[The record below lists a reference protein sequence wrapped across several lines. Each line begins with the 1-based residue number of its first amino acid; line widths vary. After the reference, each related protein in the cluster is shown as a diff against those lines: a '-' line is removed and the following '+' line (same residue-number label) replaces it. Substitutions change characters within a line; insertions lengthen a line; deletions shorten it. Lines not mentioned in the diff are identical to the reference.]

1 MSGLTVYALT
11 FLIYLLNTYLLF
23 WYGYRLFDYR
33 KNFKTTV
40 TICLAANIILWLLL
54 NLFFNEVVN
63 IVATIILFGL
73 VLYSAFRCDKKLALF
88 HSLLL
93 VALMWI
99 AEYMIIFIVSYILDL
114 EVTHFKNDIVI
125 MIEEAFASKFLYF
138 ILLTIIS
145 SFAKKRMKK
154 DGTKISIYLTILPA
168 TTFFIT
174 VVLRV
179 QSQYFESSVLST
191 SLCVVAEVLMF
202 IANIVVFS
210 VHERDITNQKK
221 LHDMEMVEQKQATNL
236 EYLDILEKKD
246 EETRIFIHDIRN
258 NLINISNLTTEENVK
273 QYIQDIYDKSNE
285 VSIKA
290 KTKNRVLDVIINK
303 YALLCKDK
311 NIRFTTVAPN
321 ENLSFISDYDL
332 SAILDNILRN
342 AVERAENETE
352 PYIELTLD
360 CDNKFH
366 KIILKNS
373 CSSEPIADNDTLIT
387 TKENKKF
394 HGYGMRSVAKALKN
408 YNGEF
413 EWMFENNEFKIVI
426 LIPVKTS
433 NLS

>member
-1 MSGLTVYALT
+1 MSKLVLSATMFLVYALG
-11 FLIYLLNTYLLF
+11 TYILF
-23 WYGYRLFDYR
+23 WYGYRLFPYR
-33 KNFKTTV
+33 KNFATSIS
-40 TICLAANIILWLLL
+40 ICFGANVILWLLFSIFL
-54 NLFFNEVVN
+54 NEVTN
-63 IVATIILFGL
+63 IVATLILYGL
-73 VLYSAFRCDKKLALF
+73 VLYFAFRCDKKLAVF
-88 HSLLL
+88 HSLVL
-93 VALMWI
+93 VTLMAS
-99 AEYMIIFIVSYILDL
+99 AEYIIIFLVSYILHL
-114 EVTHFKNDIVI
+114 EITHFKNDFVI
-125 MIEEAFASKFLYF
+125 LVEEAFASKFLYF
-138 ILLTIIS
+138 ILLTIIT
-145 SFAKKRMKK
+145 SFSKKQMEKG
-154 DGTKISIYLTILPA
+154 GTKSSLYLTILPA

-174 VVLRV
+174 VALRV
-179 QSQYFESSVLST
+179 QSQYFQSNVLST
-191 SLCVVAEVLMF
+191 TVCIIAEVLMF
-202 IANIVVFS
+202 VANIVVFS
-210 VHERDITNQKK
+210 VHEKTIDNQKK
-221 LHDMEMVEQKQATNL
+221 LHDMEMVEQKQTINL

-342 AVERAENETE
+342 AVERAEKETE

-373 CSSEPIADNDTLIT
+373 CSSEPIADKDTLIT
-387 TKENKKF
+387 TKENKKS

>member
-1 MSGLTVYALT
+1 MSQTIFNIAMILVYVLG
-11 FLIYLLNTYLLF
+11 TYIIF
-23 WYGYRLFDYR
+23 WYGGRIFNYKKSAKRSF
-33 KNFKTTV
+33 
-40 TICLAANIILWLLL
+40 IISFVINMTLWLLMI
-54 NLFFNEVVN
+54 LFSNPLIN
-63 IVATIILFGL
+63 IPATIVLYLILFY
-73 VLYSAFRCDKKLALF
+73 VAYECDWKLSVF
-88 HSLLL
+88 HSLLC
-93 VALMWI
+93 VAIMNI
-99 AEYMIIFIVSYILDL
+99 AEFIVFFITSSFLNVAVNQY
-114 EVTHFKNDIVI
+114 ENDTALFL
-125 MIEEAFASKFLYF
+125 EEAFASKLVYF
-138 ILLTIIS
+138 VLLAIIS
-145 SFAKKRMKK
+145 SFSKKAKNKEGLMS
-154 DGTKISIYLTILPA
+154 SIILTILPA
-168 TTFFIT
+168 MTFFIT
-174 VVLRV
+174 VVFRY
-179 QSQYFESSVLST
+179 QNIYYESNTKTNLLFILSEIFMF
-191 SLCVVAEVLMF
+191 VA
-202 IANIVVFS
+202 IVVVFF
-210 VHERDITNQKK
+210 VHERTIDNQKK
-221 LHDMEMVEQKQATNL
+221 LHDMEMAEQKQTINL
-236 EYLDILEKKD
+236 EYLNILEKKD

-273 QYIQDIYDKSNE
+273 QYIQDIYDKSSE

-342 AVERAENETE
+342 AIERAEKESE

-373 CSSEPIADNDTLIT
+373 CSIEPVADKDTLIT
-387 TKENKKF
+387 TKDNKKH

>member
-1 MSGLTVYALT
+1 MSGSAVYALT

-40 TICLAANIILWLLL
+40 CICFSANIILWLLL
-54 NLFFNEVVN
+54 NLFFNEIVN
-63 IVATIILFGL
+63 IVATLILFGL
-73 VLYSAFRCDKKLALF
+73 VLFTAFKCDRKLALF

-99 AEYMIIFIVSYILDL
+99 VEYIVLFIVSQILNL
-114 EVTHFKNDIVI
+114 EITHFKNDII
-125 MIEEAFASKFLYF
+125 IFIEEAFAAKFLYF
-138 ILLTIIS
+138 IVLSIIS
-145 SFAKKRMKK
+145 SFAQKRLKKE
-154 DGTKISIYLTILPA
+154 GTKTSIYLTILPV

-179 QSQYFESSVLST
+179 QSQYFESTVLST
-191 SLCVVAEVLMF
+191 ALCVIAEVLMF

-210 VHERDITNQKK
+210 VHERDITNQQKI
-221 LHDMEMVEQKQATNL
+221 HDMEMVEQKQSINL

-258 NLINISNLTTEENVK
+258 NLINIGNLTTEENVK

-311 NIRFTTVAPN
+311 NIRFTTVSPN

-342 AVERAENETE
+342 AIERAEKETE

-373 CSSEPIADNDTLIT
+373 CSSEPVSDKDTLIT

-394 HGYGMRSVAKALKN
+394 HGYGMRSVTKALKN

-413 EWMFENNEFKIVI
+413 EWSFESNEFKIVI